1 MGKTAVPSAL
11 ACDVLR
17 IIWGKFIHDIKDGAS
32 YQEVAFLYA
41 IYHYAVSDILTK
53 YGINEEV
60 ENLFPQSAAFL
71 NNLDQKD
78 PTTYAITG
86 TMRGVVSFC
95 LKEFR
100 SKGLKIESES
110 GCRSILSMKNTV
122 LGISPFE
129 FDRKYTPSDHDCEVY
144 RKKCVELRE
153 EVTDFL
159 TNEKR
164 NADLKETRENRA
176 MIVFWVCLVITAAIF
191 IMCIKFA

>member
-1 MGKTAVPSAL
+1 MGKTTVKSAL

-17 IIWGKFIHDIKDGAS
+17 IIWGKFIHDIKDDAS

-60 ENLFPQSAAFL
+60 ENLFPQSAAFMSD
-71 NNLDQKD
+71 LDQKD

-95 LKEFR
+95 LNESR
-100 SKGLKIESES
+100 SKGLKIENES

-129 FDRKYTPSDHDCEVY
+129 FDRRYSPSDQDCEVY
-144 RKKCVELRE
+144 RKKCVELRK

-159 TNEKR
+159 TNGKR
-164 NADLKETRENRA
+164 NADLKETSGSRA
-176 MIVFWVCLVITAAIF
+176 MIVFWVCLLISVAIF
-191 IMCIKFA
+191 IMYIKFA